1 MRAHSFFFAL
11 AAATLFAACTQTPGG
26 SQFAGSL
33 AVDGVKDNAIE
44 ISAEAQSFK
53 VTVKA
58 DVSWTAESS
67 EDWISI
73 DPASFEIADGKSVTK
88 KATVSVKANPEYES
102 RNAVIT
108 FAAEGLDVVKIAV
121 TQLGYVDSFELLNSN
136 LEAVKELAVN
146 VSCRAQEQTFAVKS
160 NVNWTITSP
169 EWLTVSPSSFE
180 ADGSVQ
186 NTMVKIAFSANEG
199 DALSGNIVVSSE
211 IGEYTVAVTQRN
223 APKMEASAQK
233 VDYPYIDAAFDVA
246 IDNDQDFWTY
256 GLYLKKSLDEFGL
269 DGLFKDVLSDYN
281 DLLSKNSPDVIL
293 NALCLHGPYTAEYDY
308 LPAATE
314 MVFVAFAM
322 EYDSASSAF
331 VMVGDGISYLYAT
344 EAAPEADPD
353 YAKYSGVWNADVIAY
368 DSETNTRKSLTITMV
383 VKPHYINET
392 WDFYFPDGVFS
403 PLMTYQDGSIYML
416 DSFVAA
422 YDTETKDFY
431 IPNFQI
437 GSEEFNWPFEEP
449 VGKDAGVAFVAMYGD
464 PNDKTETGETY
475 ETPDL
480 LQYTLTDDN
489 TLSLVDPVIPQGY
502 LMEWGSLLFHFENEE
517 YVPSG
522 YAYNSLDFNKG
533 TSFTRVAESSSFSFN
548 SFEKA
553 ERKIESKNAKT
564 LETKSVVPNFFKK

>member
-11 AAATLFAACTQTPGG
+11 AAAALFAACTQTPDGP
-26 SQFAGSL
+26 QFTGSL

-44 ISAEAQSFK
+44 ISAEEQSFK

-73 DPASFEIADGKSVTK
+73 DPASFEITDGKSVTK

-108 FAAEGLDVVKIAV
+108 FAAEGLDPVQIAV
-121 TQLGYVDSFELLNSN
+121 TQLGYEDSFELLDSN

-169 EWLTVSPSSFE
+169 EWLTVSPSSYV
-180 ADGSVQ
+180 ADGSIQ
-186 NTMVKIAFSANEG
+186 NTIVKIAFSANEG

-211 IGEYTVAVTQRN
+211 IGEYTVAVSQRS
-223 APKMEASAQK
+223 APKMEASALE
-233 VDYPYIDAAFDVA
+233 VEYPYIDAAFDVT

-256 GLYLKKSLDEFGL
+256 GLYYKKSLDELGL
-269 DGLFKDVLSDYN
+269 DALFEDVLSDYN
-281 DLLSKNSPDVIL
+281 YYLSNNSPDVIL
-293 NALCLHGPYTAEYDY
+293 NVLGLQGPYTAEYEY

-314 MVFVAFAM
+314 MVFVAFAL
-322 EYDSASSAF
+322 EYDSESSAF
-331 VMVGDGISYLYAT
+331 VIVGDGISYLYAT

-353 YAKYSGVWNADVIAY
+353 YAKYAGTWAVSVMAYDY
-368 DSETNTRKSLTITMV
+368 DSESRKQFNTSMV
-383 VKPHYINET
+383 IDPHYINET
-392 WDFYFPDGVFS
+392 YDFYFPDGLFS
-403 PLMTYQDGSIYML
+403 PVETYQDGSIYQI
-416 DSFVAA
+416 DSFVGLF
-422 YDTETKDFY
+422 DPETKDFF
-431 IPNFQI
+431 IPNSQLGSAEFYWDFGSI
-437 GSEEFNWPFEEP
+437 GDE
-449 VGKDAGVAFVAMYGD
+449 VGIVFKALYGD
-464 PNDKTETGETY
+464 PNDQSENMDTY
-475 ETPDL
+475 VAPKM
-480 LQYTLTDDN
+480 LQYTLSDDN
-489 TLSLVDPVIPQGY
+489 TLTLVDPVIPSGY
-502 LMEWGSLLFHFENEE
+502 QMRWYSLLFTNENDEMTPIN
-517 YVPSG
+517 YL
-522 YAYNSLDFNKG
+522 YNDLYFNNG
-533 TSFTRVAESSSFSFN
+533 TLFTRVAESSSFSFN